1 VGKRK
6 PDQTVNLR
14 IELQDFERKALA
26 NQQTAT
32 AIKDFAE
39 AIDKLTS
46 FENFYLLVTL
56 AEVVTGKEII
66 PGTPNDVYKL
76 IDYVRDYIKE
86 NPMKI
91 PDKGVIPGV
100 DSNESLLETL
110 FKLTPFGIPFA
121 VADEVL

>member
-1 VGKRK
+1 MSKRK

-14 IELQDFERKALA
+14 IELQDYERKALA
-26 NQQTAT
+26 DAQTAS

-76 IDYVRDYIKE
+76 IDYVRDYATK
-86 NPMKI
+86 NR
-91 PDKGVIPGV
+91 
-100 DSNESLLETL
+100 ESLAQTYFDTEADDVGFLDVIFKSLQKGTL
-110 FKLTPFGIPFA
+110 LGQIT
-121 VADEVL
+121 

>member
-1 VGKRK
+1 MSKRK

-14 IELQDFERKALA
+14 IELQDYERKALA
-26 NQQTAT
+26 DAQTAS

-76 IDYVRDYIKE
+76 IDYVRDYATKNRE
-86 NPMKI
+86 NLAQTYFDTEADDVGFLDVIFKSLQ
-91 PDKGVIPGV
+91 KGT
-100 DSNESLLETL
+100 LLGQIT
-110 FKLTPFGIPFA
+110 
-121 VADEVL
+121 

>member
-1 VGKRK
+1 VSKRK

-14 IELQDFERKALA
+14 IELQDYERKALA
-26 NQQTAT
+26 DAQTAS

-76 IDYVRDYIKE
+76 IDYVRDYATK
-86 NPMKI
+86 NR
-91 PDKGVIPGV
+91 
-100 DSNESLLETL
+100 ESLAQTYFDTEADDVGFLDVIFKSLQKGTL
-110 FKLTPFGIPFA
+110 LGQIT
-121 VADEVL
+121 